1 MRKIKKAVIA
11 AAGYGTRFLPATKNQ
26 PKEMLPIVDK
36 PIIHYLVEEAVNS
49 GIEDIIIVTRAGQ
62 MPMEDHFDSN
72 SELENELLQAGKKD
86 RLSKIKDIPK
96 MANFA
101 YIRQHKNYPY
111 GNATPLLCVAPFI
124 DDDEA
129 FVYMFGDDLTI
140 SDTPVTKQLID
151 VYEKENPKVVLG
163 VQEVPDS
170 EVERY
175 GTVKY
180 KDESKNYEVE
190 CGYEKLP
197 PEEAPSNMAQFGR
210 FVFSHDVIKEAVKT
224 PTGKDN
230 ELWVMD
236 IINSLAQ
243 SGKKVIAQ
251 PIEGTWHTTG
261 DPLRYLKT
269 SVEFALKRD
278 DIGKEFKE
286 YLKGKC
292 KTGLEN

>member
-72 SELENELLQAGKKD
+72 SELEYELRESGKLD
-86 RLSKIKDIPK
+86 RLEAIKKIPK

-101 YIRQHKNYPY
+101 YVRQHKDYPY
-111 GNATPLLCVAPFI
+111 GNATPLLCAAPLI
-124 DDDEA
+124 DDDES

-140 SDTPVTKQLID
+140 SDIPVTKQLID
-151 VYEKENPKVVLG
+151 VYKKENPAVVLG

-180 KDESKNYEVE
+180 KDKTKNYEIE
-190 CGYEKLP
+190 AGYEKLP
-197 PEEAPSNMAQFGR
+197 VKDAPSNMAQFGR
-210 FVFSHDVIKEAVKT
+210 FVFSYKMIEEAKKT
-224 PTGKDN
+224 ALGKDN
-230 ELWVMD
+230 ELWVID
-236 IINSLAQ
+236 VINSLAQ
-243 SGKKVIAQ
+243 KGEKVIAQ
-251 PIEGTWHTTG
+251 PIDGEWYTTG

-269 SVEFALKRD
+269 SVEFAIRRD
-278 DIGKEFKE
+278 DIGPEFCD
-286 YLKGKC
+286 YLKKRF
-292 KTGLEN
+292 KS